1 MKNKA
6 FGHPG
11 LMIASLII
19 AFAIWLVVVNT
30 SNPEITHTFSGV
42 TVNITNAS
50 YVESRQQMYAM
61 IDGIRTISVTVHANR
76 RTVER
81 LNSTNISATADL
93 TQIVDFTSPV
103 YVPVNVTVP
112 GVSVDDVSVNP
123 RMLEITLEDIE
134 TKEFV
139 VNPTTGGSTPSKGYE
154 VGKLTASPDKIK
166 IKGPKSLID
175 RIDQVNAEVLAT
187 GLRSDQTLASDIV
200 IFDRNGDALTAA
212 QMESLTIGDGNTT
225 VRVKVT
231 LYSVITDVAIR
242 AETYG
247 SPAPGYQVGDI
258 TTTPSTLKVVGDA
271 ESLETFRD
279 NGNIIEIPESSHDVD
294 ITGASSDQD
303 ISVDITNYLPSGISL
318 AADTAA
324 TVVVGVK
331 ILPFNSKSVEIDTK
345 GIIKKNIP
353 KDYTAVFNDSKLDI
367 RVTGDDA
374 SLEILSPEDIT
385 ASVDLRNVEPGEISI
400 PVEVSLPEGYRL
412 TEEVSAGMTISKVTT
427 EKQESGSPDNQ
438 N

>member
-1 MKNKA
+1 M
-6 FGHPG
+6 
-11 LMIASLII
+11 
-19 AFAIWLVVVNT
+19 
-30 SNPEITHTFSGV
+30 
-42 TVNITNAS
+42 
-50 YVESRQQMYAM
+50 
-61 IDGIRTISVTVHANR
+61 
-76 RTVER
+76 
-81 LNSTNISATADL
+81 
-93 TQIVDFTSPV
+93 
-103 YVPVNVTVP
+103 
-112 GVSVDDVSVNP
+112 
-123 RMLEITLEDIE
+123 
-134 TKEFV
+134 
-139 VNPTTGGSTPSKGYE
+139 
-154 VGKLTASPDKIK
+154 
-166 IKGPKSLID
+166 
-175 RIDQVNAEVLAT
+175 
-187 GLRSDQTLASDIV
+187 
-200 IFDRNGDALTAA
+200 
-212 QMESLTIGDGNTT
+212 
-225 VRVKVT
+225 
-231 LYSVITDVAIR
+231 
-242 AETYG
+242 
-247 SPAPGYQVGDI
+247 
-258 TTTPSTLKVVGDA
+258 
-271 ESLETFRD
+271 
-279 NGNIIEIPESSHDVD
+279 D

-345 GIIKKNIP
+345 GNIKKNIP